1 LGGFSNDGAPDK
13 EQKSVYISLGA
24 GPVGQ
29 PSPDTASRPSG
40 LLRAGF
46 SPRAVGGGVMVEWG
60 LARVTLSDTQ
70 WREIQKASGL
80 TEGEREHIDD
90 ELAQYDYLQQVTKKS
105 PRPAATRK
113 KLLRIAKLADDLLTA
128 IIGDDANARAALS
141 GLVQSELSGVAFM
154 TLVKILSGAG
164 RDVLQTL
171 TTPAPQ
177 AGREI
182 AGLTTVESVSRG
194 LDIPRLDALKRLC
207 QQCWTVEQL
216 RLWAENAACELPA
229 ESKGAHIAAEINKW
243 LVSRLDAILFAS
255 TGRHVSRSYKD
266 YDLQRYIQLCFAAA
280 NPDVGPGSIKEAIQ
294 AYVRLKP
301 RRRARDGIT
310 DKNRA

>member
-1 LGGFSNDGAPDK
+1 
-13 EQKSVYISLGA
+13 
-24 GPVGQ
+24 
-29 PSPDTASRPSG
+29 
-40 LLRAGF
+40 
-46 SPRAVGGGVMVEWG
+46 MVEWG

-80 TEGEREHIDD
+80 PEGEREHIDG
-90 ELAQYDYLQQVTKKS
+90 ELALYDYLQQATKKS

-113 KLLRIAKLADDLLTA
+113 KLLRIAKLAADLLTA

-154 TLVKILSGAG
+154 TLEKILSGAE

-182 AGLTTVESVSRG
+182 AGLTAVESVSRG
-194 LDIPRLDALKRLC
+194 LDTPRLDALQLLC
-207 QQCWTVEQL
+207 QQCWTVERL

-266 YDLQRYIQLCFAAA
+266 DDLQRYIQLCFAAA
-280 NPDVGPGSIKEAIQ
+280 SPDVGPGSIKEAIQ

-301 RRRARDGIT
+301 RRRVARDGIT
-310 DKNRA
+310 DKNRV